1 MLKVVLY
8 FFGIMSIITF
18 FLYGIDK
25 LKAKLNAWRISEK
38 TLLLFSLFGGGLGGS
53 LAMSLFRHKTRH
65 WYFVFVNAVGLL
77 LQIGAIAA
85 LLFL

>member
-65 WYFVFVNAVGLL
+65 WYFVFVNAVGLI

-85 LLFL
+85 LIFR